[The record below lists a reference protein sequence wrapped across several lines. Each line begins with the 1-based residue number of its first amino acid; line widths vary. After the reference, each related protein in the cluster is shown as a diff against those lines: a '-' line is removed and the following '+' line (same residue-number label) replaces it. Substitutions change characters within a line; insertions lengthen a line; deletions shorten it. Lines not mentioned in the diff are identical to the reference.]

1 MVNLCLQ
8 LSILDIVDKTK
19 KIWKKKKEYNY
30 IINLKYYSK
39 DVSSILS
46 PIINLNFLTND
57 FPF

>member
-1 MVNLCLQ
+1 MANLRLQ
-8 LSILDIVDKTK
+8 LNILDIVDKTK
-19 KIWKKKKEYNY
+19 KIWKKKKEFNY
-30 IINLKYYSK
+30 ILKLKYYSK